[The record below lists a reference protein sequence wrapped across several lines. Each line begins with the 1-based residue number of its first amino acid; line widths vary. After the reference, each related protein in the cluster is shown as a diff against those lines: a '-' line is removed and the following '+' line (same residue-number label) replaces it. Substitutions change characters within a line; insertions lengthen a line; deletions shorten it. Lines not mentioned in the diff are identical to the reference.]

1 MSNTA
6 TVAAPEETGN
16 ATKHLGLALLVICAA
31 QLMVVLDSTIAN
43 IALPH
48 IRDDLHISQGN
59 LQWIVTGYALAFG
72 GLLLLGGRLGDLY
85 GRRRIF
91 MIGLVLF
98 AVASGVGGLAQ
109 NEAMLLGSRALQGVG
124 AALASPS
131 ALALITTN
139 FPPGEKR
146 SRAFS
151 VYAMLS
157 GVGGAIGLL
166 LGGWLTG
173 LDVGGI
179 HGWRLTFLINVPI
192 GILAALAAPR
202 VLGESETHKGE
213 LDVFGAIT
221 ATLGLVSIV
230 YGVEHGGVPDA
241 SQHTHWGSAETIG
254 FLIAG
259 AALLVAFFVI
269 ERRVK
274 HPLLPLRILT
284 SRTRAL
290 SFLTMFIVPAAMF
303 AMFYFL
309 SQFIQN
315 VMGYSPLLA
324 GVAFMPFPFAMVFGA
339 VLSSRLVGKVDPRFL
354 TGTGTLLA
362 GTALFMF
369 SRITVH
375 DSATNLMHV
384 TGQLAGGKTV
394 WMGDSVNYWTQIF
407 PWIAVMAFGMA
418 LVFIPMML
426 SALHGIDQRD
436 AGIGSGVLNTA
447 QQLGGALG
455 LAILSTVAVSAISG
469 KAKDL
474 FGAVQPLIAHAPHPS
489 GAAAA
494 KFSEAGQAMVGQAAF
509 THGSTTAFMVGAFM
523 MWSASAIVWIFL
535 NVRHQELHTDD
546 APEGAA
552 IA

>member
-6 TVAAPEETGN
+6 TVTSSEETG
-16 ATKHLGLALLVICAA
+16 AASKRLGMALLVICAA

-48 IRDDLHISQGN
+48 IKADLNISQGN

-85 GRRRIF
+85 GRRRVF
-91 MIGLVLF
+91 TIGLVLF
-98 AVASGVGGLAQ
+98 AVASGLGGFAQ
-109 NEAMLLGSRALQGVG
+109 NEAMLLSSRALQGVG

-139 FPPGEKR
+139 FPPGER
-146 SRAFS
+146 RNRAFS
-151 VYAMLS
+151 IYAMLS

-173 LDVGGI
+173 MDIGGI

-192 GILAALAAPR
+192 GIIAALAAPR

-213 LDVFGAIT
+213 LDVFGALT

-241 SQHTHWGSAETIG
+241 HQHTHWGDASTIS
-254 FLIAG
+254 FLVAG
-259 AALLVAFFVI
+259 LALLIAFFVI

-274 HPLLPLRILT
+274 HPLLPLRILAN
-284 SRTRAL
+284 RTRAL

-309 SQFIQN
+309 SQFIQD
-315 VMGYSPLLA
+315 VMGLSPLMA
-324 GVAFMPFPFAMVFGA
+324 GVAFLPFPVAMVFGA
-339 VLSSRLVGKVDPRFL
+339 VLSSKLVAKIDPRIL

-362 GTALFMF
+362 GTALIMF

-375 DSATNLMHV
+375 DSATNL
-384 TGQLAGGKTV
+384 
-394 WMGDSVNYWTQIF
+394 
-407 PWIAVMAFGMA
+407 
-418 LVFIPMML
+418 L
-426 SALHGIDQRD
+426 SATRR
-436 AGIGSGVLNTA
+436 VV
-447 QQLGGALG
+447 GGDRK
-455 LAILSTVAVSAISG
+455 SVV
-469 KAKDL
+469 
-474 FGAVQPLIAHAPHPS
+474 
-489 GAAAA
+489 
-494 KFSEAGQAMVGQAAF
+494 
-509 THGSTTAFMVGAFM
+509 
-523 MWSASAIVWIFL
+523 
-535 NVRHQELHTDD
+535 
-546 APEGAA
+546 
-552 IA
+552 

>member
-6 TVAAPEETGN
+6 TVAAPEETGS
-16 ATKHLGLALLVICAA
+16 ASKHLGLALLVICAA

-85 GRRRIF
+85 GRRRVF
-91 MIGLVLF
+91 MMGLVLF
-98 AVASGVGGLAQ
+98 AVASGLGGFAQ
-109 NEAMLLGSRALQGVG
+109 NEAMLLSSRALQGVG
-124 AALASPS
+124 AALAAPS

-139 FPPGEKR
+139 FPPGER
-146 SRAFS
+146 RNRAFS
-151 VYAMLS
+151 IYAMLS

-173 LDVGGI
+173 IEIAGI

-213 LDVFGAIT
+213 LDVFGALT

-241 SQHTHWGSAETIG
+241 NGATHWGSAETIA

-259 AALLVAFFVI
+259 AVLLVAFFTI

-274 HPLLPLRILT
+274 HPLLPLRILAN
-284 SRTRAL
+284 RTRAL

-309 SQFIQN
+309 SQLIQN
-315 VMGYSPLLA
+315 VMGYSPLMA

-339 VLSSRLVGKVDPRFL
+339 VLASKLVAKVDPRFL

-362 GTALFMF
+362 GSALFMF

-375 DSATNLMHV
+375 DGAGNLVHV
-384 TGQLAGGKTV
+384 TGQLASGHKV

-407 PWIAVMAFGMA
+407 PFIAVMAFGMA

-426 SALHGIDQRD
+426 SSLHGIDQRD

-455 LAILSTVAVSAISG
+455 LAILSTVAVHAITT

-474 FGAVQPLIAHAPHPS
+474 GGSVHSLLANGPHPS
-489 GAAAA
+489 GAASA
-494 KFSEAGQAMVGQAAF
+494 KFADAGHAVIGQAAF
-509 THGSTTAFMVGAFM
+509 IHGSTTAFLVGAFM
-523 MWSASAIVWIFL
+523 MWAASAIVWMFL
-535 NVRHQELHTDD
+535 NVNHKELHVDD
-546 APEGAA
+546 QPEGAV

>member
-1 MSNTA
+1 M
-6 TVAAPEETGN
+6 
-16 ATKHLGLALLVICAA
+16 
-31 QLMVVLDSTIAN
+31 
-43 IALPH
+43 
-48 IRDDLHISQGN
+48 
-59 LQWIVTGYALAFG
+59 
-72 GLLLLGGRLGDLY
+72 
-85 GRRRIF
+85 
-91 MIGLVLF
+91 
-98 AVASGVGGLAQ
+98 
-109 NEAMLLGSRALQGVG
+109 
-124 AALASPS
+124 
-131 ALALITTN
+131 ALITTN
-139 FPPGEKR
+139 FPPGERR

-173 LDVGGI
+173 IDIGGI

-213 LDVFGAIT
+213 LDVFGALT

-241 SQHTHWGSAETIG
+241 NGITHWGSAETISFLAAG
-254 FLIAG
+254 VALLIA
-259 AALLVAFFVI
+259 FFTI

-315 VMGYSPLLA
+315 VMGYSPLMA
-324 GVAFMPFPFAMVFGA
+324 GVSFMPFPFAMVFGA
-339 VLSSRLVGKVDPRFL
+339 VLASRLIARVDPRFL

-369 SRITVH
+369 SRISVH
-375 DSATNLMHV
+375 DSATNLVHV

-394 WMGDSVNYWTQIF
+394 WMGDSVNYWSQIF

-455 LAILSTVAVSAISG
+455 LAILSTIAVHAISTRST
-469 KAKDL
+469 AL
-474 FGAVQPLIAHAPHPS
+474 FGSVQQLLAGTPKPS
-489 GAAAA
+489 PAAQA
-494 KFSEAGQAMVGQAAF
+494 KFTEAGHTIIGQAGF

-523 MWSASAIVWIFL
+523 MWTASAIVWMFL
-535 NVRHQELHTDD
+535 NVKHQELHTDD
-546 APEGAA
+546 VPEGVAVA
-552 IA
+552 

>member
-1 MSNTA
+1 MSTTT
-6 TVAAPEETGN
+6 TVEQPESTSSGS
-16 ATKHLGLALLVICAA
+16 KHLGLALLVICAA

-48 IRDDLHISQGN
+48 IKNDLDISQGN

-85 GRRRIF
+85 GRRRVF

-98 AVASGVGGLAQ
+98 AIASGLGGFAQ
-109 NEAMLLGSRALQGVG
+109 NEGMLLSSRALQGVG

-139 FPPGEKR
+139 FPPGEHR
-146 SRAFS
+146 NRAFS
-151 VYAMLS
+151 IYAMLS

-173 LDVGGI
+173 IELGSI
-179 HGWRLTFLINVPI
+179 EGWRLTFLINVPI
-192 GILAALAAPR
+192 GIVAALAAPR

-213 LDVFGAIT
+213 LDVFGALT

-230 YGVEHGGVPDA
+230 YGVEHGGVPDEH
-241 SQHTHWGSAETIG
+241 QQTHWGDGSTIA
-254 FLIAG
+254 FLVAG
-259 AALLVAFFVI
+259 VALLVAFFLI

-274 HPLLPLRILT
+274 HPLLPLRILAN
-284 SRTRAL
+284 RTRAL

-309 SQFIQN
+309 SQVIQD
-315 VMGYSPLLA
+315 VMGYSPMMA
-324 GVAFMPFPFAMVFGA
+324 GVAFLPFPVAMVFGA
-339 VLSSRLVGKVDPRFL
+339 VLSSKLVAKIDPRLL

-362 GTALFMF
+362 GVALFMF

-375 DSATNLMHV
+375 D
-384 TGQLAGGKTV
+384 TGTAWT
-394 WMGDSVNYWTQIF
+394 GDSINYWTQIL
-407 PWIAVMAFGMA
+407 PYIALMAFGMA
-418 LVFIPMML
+418 LTFIPMML
-426 SALHGIDQRD
+426 SSLHGIDQRD

-455 LAILSTVAVSAISG
+455 LAILSTVAVSAISSRSES
-469 KAKDL
+469 
-474 FGAVQPLIAHAPHPS
+474 LIHANPS
-489 GAAAA
+489 LMG
-494 KFSEAGQAMVGQAAF
+494 SQHGQGVVFQTAF

-523 MWSASAIVWIFL
+523 MWTASAIVWLFL
-535 NVRHQELHTDD
+535 NVKHQDLHVDEN
-546 APEGAA
+546 AEGVS

>member
-6 TVAAPEETGN
+6 TVAAPEQTGS
-16 ATKHLGLALLVICAA
+16 TSKHLGLALLVICAA

-85 GRRRIF
+85 GRRRVF
-91 MIGLVLF
+91 MLGLVLF
-98 AVASGVGGLAQ
+98 AVASGVGGFAQ
-109 NEAMLLGSRALQGVG
+109 NEGMLLGSRALQGVG

-139 FPPGEKR
+139 FPPGEQR
-146 SRAFS
+146 NRAFS
-151 VYAMLS
+151 IYAMLS

-173 LDVGGI
+173 IDLGGI

-213 LDVFGAIT
+213 LDVFGALT
-221 ATLGLVSIV
+221 ATLGLVAIV

-241 SQHTHWGSAETIG
+241 QAHTHWGNASTISFLAAG
-254 FLIAG
+254 IALLIA
-259 AALLVAFFVI
+259 FFTI
-269 ERRVK
+269 ERRVE
-274 HPLLPLRILT
+274 HPLLPLRILAN
-284 SRTRAL
+284 RTRAL

-309 SQFIQN
+309 SQLIQN
-315 VMGYSPLLA
+315 VLGYSPLQA
-324 GVAFMPFPFAMVFGA
+324 GVAFLPFPFAMVFGA
-339 VLSSRLVGKVDPRFL
+339 VLSSKLVAKVDPRFL
-354 TGTGTLLA
+354 TGVGTLLA
-362 GTALFMF
+362 GTSLFMF
-369 SRITVH
+369 SRISVH
-375 DSATNLMHV
+375 DSATNLVHL
-384 TGQLAGGKTV
+384 TGQAAGGKTV
-394 WMGDSVNYWTQIF
+394 WMGDTINYWSQIF

-455 LAILSTVAVSAISG
+455 LAILSTVAVSAISSR
-469 KAKDL
+469 AKDL
-474 FGAVQPLIAHAPHPS
+474 FGSVQPLIANAPHAT
-489 GAAAA
+489 GAAAE
-494 KFSEAGQAMVGQAAF
+494 KFSAAGQSVIGQAAF

-523 MWSASAIVWIFL
+523 MWTASAIVWMFL
-535 NVRHQELHTDD
+535 NVNHKELHVDD
-546 APEGAA
+546 QPEGVAVA
-552 IA
+552 